1 MMYAPSI
8 FDDRLMDSIFD
19 GLFETPGTEAHSVV
33 NRFATMKTDISEKD
47 GDYHMEIEMPGYKK
61 ENITA
66 ELKNGYLI
74 VTGKADDTEEKKD
87 DKGNVIYSE
96 RHTGECRRSY
106 HVGSY
111 LDKDD
116 IKAGF
121 ENGILTLDF
130 PSEKKHPQ
138 VEEKKYIAIS

>member
-8 FDDRLMDSIFD
+8 LDERLMDSLFD
-19 GLFETPGTEAHSVV
+19 GLFENPGMKDHGIVS
-33 NRFATMKTDISEKD
+33 RGATMRTDITEKD

-74 VTGKADDTEEKKD
+74 ITGKQDDVEEKKD

-96 RHTGECRRSY
+96 RHSGECRRSY
-106 HVGSY
+106 HVGDY
-111 LDKDD
+111 LDKED

-138 VEEKKYIAIS
+138 VEEKKFIAIS